1 MIEQRARF
9 RRLRDRS
16 IFVGNPDDI
25 VDDGFGPGLPMIRDW
40 TTANFDFAGYVTGF
54 APVTAAER
62 DRLRA
67 KHGYRSDER
76 VCVVAVGG
84 SGVGEPLLRRVL
96 DAVPLVRRA
105 APDLRF
111 LVVAGPRID
120 PATLPRRR
128 GAEIV
133 GYVPDLY
140 EQLAACDVAIVQ
152 GGLTTSMELAAANR
166 PFLYVPLRH
175 HFEQNF
181 HVRRRLERYQAGT
194 CVPYEQARDPD
205 ALAALLLT
213 ALATPPQCRPV
224 ETDGAQRAAAMLAEL
239 L

>member
-25 VDDGFGPGLPMIRDW
+25 VDDDLRARTAEIRDW

-54 APVTAAER
+54 APVTPAER

-67 KHGYRSDER
+67 KHGYRPDER

-84 SGVGEPLLRRVL
+84 SGVGESLLRRVL

-128 GAEIV
+128 GAQIV

-140 EQLAACDVAIVQ
+140 EHLAACDVA
-152 GGLTTSMELAAANR
+152 SCR
-166 PFLYVPLRH
+166 
-175 HFEQNF
+175 
-181 HVRRRLERYQAGT
+181 AG
-194 CVPYEQARDPD
+194 
-205 ALAALLLT
+205 
-213 ALATPPQCRPV
+213 
-224 ETDGAQRAAAMLAEL
+224 
-239 L
+239 